1 MNKKYKN
8 KMQLEILSKSS
19 NEAFARI
26 TVAAFAAQL
35 DPTIEELSDIKTSVS
50 EAVTN
55 SIIHGY
61 ENKDGII
68 RISAYIFEDI
78 VRIEIA
84 DQGKGIEDIKIAKQ
98 PLYTTK
104 PELERSGMGFTIMDN
119 FMDSLKVESVV
130 GMGTKVTMEKKI
142 NNKNTNENLNQEEN
156 FMYENTVGE
165 ILKAQNDKEEL
176 GRIVENNSG
185 LVWSIVKRFTG
196 RGYENEDLY
205 QIGTIGLIK
214 AIKNFNP
221 EYEVKLSTYAVTYI
235 IGEIKKFIRDDGIIK
250 VSRSIKELC
259 VKIKDIENRNIKEG
273 KNVTIEEIA
282 RELKVEKEDI
292 ALAID
297 SMKQV
302 ESIYQEESNDGK
314 ISIIDKISRSSSAIK
329 MTGEFVFCS

>member
-142 NNKNTNENLNQEEN
+142 NNKNTNENL
-156 FMYENTVGE
+156 
-165 ILKAQNDKEEL
+165 
-176 GRIVENNSG
+176 
-185 LVWSIVKRFTG
+185 
-196 RGYENEDLY
+196 
-205 QIGTIGLIK
+205 
-214 AIKNFNP
+214 
-221 EYEVKLSTYAVTYI
+221 
-235 IGEIKKFIRDDGIIK
+235 
-250 VSRSIKELC
+250 
-259 VKIKDIENRNIKEG
+259 KDRKS
-273 KNVTIEEIA
+273 V
-282 RELKVEKEDI
+282 V
-292 ALAID
+292 
-297 SMKQV
+297 
-302 ESIYQEESNDGK
+302 
-314 ISIIDKISRSSSAIK
+314 
-329 MTGEFVFCS
+329 